1 MTAETEPELFGHL
14 VAFKSSSC
22 SKELYTITPVIP
34 SKSCQSGQIRIC
46 ESGSMLLREL
56 DKINDNKLNF
66 ENTGREA
73 CCSTFTVCLTRT
85 RLSEKEKAGW
95 LTHHLGLGDV
105 WI

>member
-22 SKELYTITPVIP
+22 SKELHTITPVIP

-46 ESGSMLLREL
+46 ESGSVLLREL

-66 ENTGREA
+66 ENTRREA
-73 CCSTFTVCLTRT
+73 AP
-85 RLSEKEKAGW
+85 LS
-95 LTHHLGLGDV
+95 LSV
-105 WI
+105 